1 MKRNKSFRALL
12 GITQEEA
19 AMFLKV
25 SRSQLSLYELNL
37 RDIPGNAMIKLH
49 QAWQF
54 ADAAQKISEKE
65 LPFFKEQQKKQQEIL
80 KEEIA
85 MNQLEQMKIQ
95 RKLNKI
101 LENYQSGINAFY
113 AIKHWKKETE
123 DNDHREKELLEIM
136 EGRAWVKIDNN
147 GRHVQEQY
155 QMKLEVLGAYE
166 KLLKER
172 MKNLK

>member
-37 RDIPGNAMIKLH
+37 RDIPADAVIKLH

-54 ADAAQKISEKE
+54 ADAVQKVPEKD
-65 LPFFKEQQKKQQEIL
+65 LPFFKEQQKKRQEIL
-80 KEEIA
+80 EEEIA

-101 LENYQSGINAFY
+101 LENHQSGINAFY
-113 AIKHWKKETE
+113 AIKHWKKETKE
-123 DNDHREKELLEIM
+123 NDLREKELLDIM

-147 GRHVQEQY
+147 GWHVQEQY
-155 QMKLEVLGAYE
+155 QIKLEVLEVYE